1 MTIMSGKRWFKAI
14 FAGHKWSLQREHKA
28 LLKTEGVYAPGETEF
43 CLGKGCAMC
52 AKQEQHS
59 YSWWQTEQNQSHL
72 GKELTGGAHATSGTV
87 CAKFQSSIIVKT
99 VGHRILVI
107 MLYPSRIK
115 TY

>member
-72 GKELTGGAHATSGTV
+72 GKGNWLVVLMQPAVRFVPNSKAVLLLKPLATES
-87 CAKFQSSIIVKT
+87 
-99 VGHRILVI
+99 L
-107 MLYPSRIK
+107 
-115 TY
+115 